1 MRSSPARQRAVCIC
15 VHCLQLLKTLCCCRV
30 REREREKG
38 EIQKERDGGGTE
50 SALRRYCRGFIQFIS
65 SLDVRTNIERDF
77 FLFGIEKGGG
87 GEEEV

>member
-1 MRSSPARQRAVCIC
+1 MAEKVRALFTRSSVYVCI
-15 VHCLQLLKTLCCCRV
+15 VYSCLKRSAAE
-30 REREREKG
+30 RKGGAGRDPERER
-38 EIQKERDGGGTE
+38 RGGGAE

-65 SLDVRTNIERDF
+65 SLDVRTNIERV

>member
-1 MRSSPARQRAVCIC
+1 
-15 VHCLQLLKTLCCCRV
+15 V

-38 EIQKERDGGGTE
+38 EIQKERDGGGAE

-77 FLFGIEKGGG
+77 FYLVLKRVEAEKKKFKK
-87 GEEEV
+87 